1 MRPGLAFPVIILLL
15 AAGAVSP
22 AVQAETSTILIPTL
36 YIGPGSHGSFWWSGA
51 SVNNYSELPF
61 ASPGVEF
68 IVQCPIPEGCFSS
81 EVPPGEFGL
90 IIAPRPAGGLLLH
103 APSEVAGDL
112 AFQARFG
119 QGENVLLNGTEL
131 PVVREQQFRRGPIH
145 LPSVALHMTL
155 TPVRTTLRVYGVDA
169 LPGTTVR
176 IEVRPWYL
184 LTGPPLAAKLVSL
197 HAPPSPD
204 TAPEP
209 VYPAYAQLALQRE
222 FPFEQLMGTAFNISI
237 VPLPLESG
245 EVPRIWAFLST
256 TANGTNEVSIQ
267 TPQ

>member
-1 MRPGLAFPVIILLL
+1 MRTGLAFSIIGLLL
-15 AAGAVSP
+15 AVGAVSP

-36 YIGPGSHGSFWWSGA
+36 YIGPGAHGSFWWSGA

-81 EVPPGEFGL
+81 DVPPGEFGL
-90 IIAPRPAGGLLLH
+90 ITGPRPAGGLLLH
-103 APSEVAGDL
+103 APSEVAENL

-119 QGENVLLNGTEL
+119 QGDNVLLNGTEL
-131 PVVREQQFRRGPIH
+131 PVVRDHQFKRVPIH
-145 LPSVALHMTL
+145 LPGVALHQTL
-155 TPVRTTLRVYGVDA
+155 TSIRTTLRVYGIDA

-176 IEVRPWYL
+176 IEVRPWYSPI
-184 LTGPPLAAKLVSL
+184 GAPLASKLVTL
-197 HAPPSPD
+197 HVPPSPD

-209 VYPAYAQLALQRE
+209 IYPAYAQLALQRE
-222 FPFEQLMGTAFNISI
+222 FPFEQLLGTSFNISI

-245 EVPRIWAFLST
+245 EVPRIWAFVSQ
-256 TANGTNEVSIQ
+256 TANGTNDVAIQ